1 MKKHRNNLM
10 KRGLA
15 AVLSG
20 MMLLATVM
28 PAMAEEINL
37 TPVETESATMSANT
51 APAPAPTPT
60 EGASAGAS
68 TTSELVSAGAPAVEE
83 IGNSSA
89 SNGSVSNGDPEA
101 PEVPQENGEGTPEP
115 VSNSSQPEAV
125 SGSTNGSTN
134 SSEGST
140 DGSAP
145 VPAGAE
151 GTAPQ
156 STVELLPVDETAPE
170 GTSHTLIE
178 INEETTTKE
187 LSTEPMTLEAH
198 TYNGINVKVEADAGV
213 LPVDTHLSVFEVKS
227 ETHRTEAAEKLDEAA
242 VDYDDYM
249 VLDISLYDGEFNKI
263 EPESGVRVSITMDA
277 EKLPEEAVA
286 ETLGIQHLEE
296 DENGEVKDV
305 VQVADNGL
313 ETEGLVEVTDS
324 NEVAADFEVGSF
336 SKFVLTWK
344 KHTGFQI
351 QFNVYK
357 ALRDEKTGLV
367 STTSEVITDF
377 RWPDSMG
384 IVEGKNQ
391 ISLTDLNNG
400 DMDIEG
406 KEFILED
413 LLRQFSLYR
422 WGQYLYVPE
431 LTTIGRVTEVDKFV
445 VEVDPQD
452 QVKRF
457 KQHGVK
463 DGVPDS
469 WGFGYKMSETVPV
482 DIYYEVVEP
491 GLETVATVD
500 STAKGIKMHMF
511 RFDSSRNDS
520 SRNDYKWNEPYI
532 GGRENNALFYKIE
545 DATDGLAGGN
555 SATSSQ
561 IIVNGKP
568 KNIANGIISPIQ
580 YGSYIGDSRIGTR
593 YVNVADYTDPK
604 LKFTRAQIWP
614 SLTSTTT
621 KEDGFPL
628 IDTGR
633 TDKSGRLYKY
643 EDYAQE
649 YWVGDKITTKVRQES
664 ALVEGQNATSLREW
678 YRTDGI
684 LGAHQKESTD
694 PDVYYVQ
701 QVNHLFR
708 EDIYNDSGYFYYGS
722 DVNGAVLDGQGER
735 ADFKVY
741 DQTSTPAQTN
751 RETKIFW
758 AARGNFLP
766 YNEID
771 GNSMMT
777 VTNTDMAGNKVDPS
791 NEAYGKQ
798 VYRSI
803 PIDDPQSGQSPYGD
817 AKSGII
823 YNFGLSMEAKFEQP
837 VGGQVYRPTDPDK
850 KNPEDMIFEFN
861 GDDDVWV
868 YIDGVLVIDLGG
880 SHAAQNAIINF
891 ATGDIY
897 YTNNGS
903 YRVGGSNAGK
913 FGHGGAVY
921 SNESVFQGSETGE
934 KYKTYTGE
942 WAPLNYDGHTTIRQM
957 FRNAGMESATDWEIR
972 KETFADATQHTI
984 QFFYME
990 HGGGAANLRLS
1001 FNLQVVPAGSTRIE
1015 KEFTEDEITYQENG
1029 EVVLPEGFKAVF
1041 DVYQAKNAGTEA
1053 DPSFVPEKLVQE
1065 VELSQDT
1072 VNDGTWRLVPVTRI
1086 NAEGVEEERLR
1097 FIYTVNDL
1105 SVRYYYIVD
1114 EKIYMPGTGYISTD
1128 IDISGTREFVPGKNT
1143 ANRFTAGSVL
1153 LKAGGTDSG
1162 NNTIATMNWGNNGV
1176 NAQFVV
1182 KAYTTD
1188 NEPITNVAFA
1198 NETDVVAGFDGVLPA
1213 GQSGAQRGNNL
1224 LFENILK
1231 SEKAKGG
1238 LGSLFEIQDEEGFTE
1253 YVLDHFEWVK
1263 ENNKGAVGVQITD
1276 NGFYLLERDNG
1287 LAPVL
1292 AGSEYPKG
1300 RNVYEVKAVYKR
1312 FRIRTDAFRVYSE
1325 GEPGYPARV
1334 VFDNHYLT
1342 PLKIRKKLT
1351 SHMETDLNRD
1361 FSFRIYVKGD
1371 VKDYL
1376 KHGTVHELN
1385 KETWEYTGEK
1395 ATKPVMGPMTDAQGN
1410 TYYQFT
1416 IRRDQEMEFLLPKN
1430 RGIQYSFVEIIEPG
1444 YKVTADIDGETRTTE
1459 ESKRLALTKD
1469 ETNYS
1474 EGDVL
1479 KTGWVSAD
1487 QTFNEWTTV
1496 TYKNNFEIVRTGL
1509 SMSTV
1514 PFILM
1519 VVFALLAIGGLA
1531 FITIRRRAMNIDD

>member
-37 TPVETESATMSANT
+37 TPVV
-51 APAPAPTPT
+51 T
-60 EGASAGAS
+60 EGATMNANAEPAPEAAGDSSTNTSVAPEVVNEEAPVAQESAS
-68 TTSELVSAGAPAVEE
+68 T
-83 IGNSSA
+83 GNTEA
-89 SNGSVSNGDPEA
+89 PEA
-101 PEVPQENGEGTPEP
+101 PQENAPETPETDTD
-115 VSNSSQPEAV
+115 NSEQPEAV
-125 SGSTNGSTN
+125 TDDSTDSTD
-134 SSEGST
+134 SST
-140 DGSAP
+140 DGSGGSTDSSAP
-145 VPAGAE
+145 VSPDAE

-156 STVELLPVDETAPE
+156 STIELLPVDETAPE

-178 INEETTTKE
+178 INEEETTTKE

-198 TYNGINVKVEADAGV
+198 TYNGINVIVDADAGV
-213 LPVDTHLSVFEVKS
+213 LPVDAHLSVFEVKS

-249 VLDISLYDGEFNKI
+249 VLDISLYDSNFNKI

-286 ETLGIQHLEE
+286 ETLGVQHLEE
-296 DENGEVKDV
+296 DENGEVRDV

-313 ETEGLVEVTDS
+313 ETEGLVEVTEN

-336 SKFVLTWK
+336 SKFILTWK
-344 KHTGFQI
+344 KHAGFQI

-357 ALRDEKTGLV
+357 ALRDEETGLV
-367 STTSEVITDF
+367 SKTSEVITDF

-384 IVEGKNQ
+384 IVEGVNQ

-445 VEVDPQD
+445 VEVDPAD
-452 QVKRF
+452 QIKRF
-457 KQHGVK
+457 KQHGIR

-511 RFDSSRNDS
+511 RFDSSRNGFP
-520 SRNDYKWNEPYI
+520 WNEPHI
-532 GGRENNALFYKIE
+532 GGRINNALFYKAE
-545 DATDGLAGGN
+545 DATDGIAGGN
-555 SATSSQ
+555 PAPPQNT
-561 IIVNGKP
+561 ING

-633 TDKSGRLYKY
+633 RNKNGQLYEY
-643 EDYAQE
+643 EDYARE
-649 YWVGDKITTKVRQES
+649 YQAGDKITTKVRQES

-708 EDIYNDSGYFYYGS
+708 EDIYNNSGYFYYGS

-751 RETKIFW
+751 RETTIFW

-791 NEAYGKQ
+791 NEAYGKE

-803 PIDDPQSGQSPYGD
+803 PTDDPQSGQSPYGD
-817 AKSGII
+817 ATSGII

-891 ATGDIY
+891 ATGDVY

-903 YRVGGSNAGK
+903 YRVGGSNANK

-942 WAPLNYDGHTTIRQM
+942 WAPLNYDGYTTIRQM
-957 FRNAGMESATDWEIR
+957 FRNAGMEDAADWEIG

-1015 KEFTEDEITYQENG
+1015 KEFTEDEITYKENG

-1041 DVYQAKNAGTEA
+1041 DVYQAENAGTEA

-1086 NAEGVEEERLR
+1086 NAGGEEEERLR

-1114 EKIYMPGTGYISTD
+1114 EKIYMPGIGYISTD
-1128 IDISGTREFVPGKNT
+1128 MDISGTREFVPGKNM

-1162 NNTIATMNWGNNGV
+1162 NNTIATMNWGNNGA
-1176 NAQFVV
+1176 NAQFVI

-1188 NEPITNVAFA
+1188 DEPITNVAFA
-1198 NETDVVAGFDGVLPA
+1198 NATDVVAGFDGVLPA
-1213 GQSGAQRGNNL
+1213 GQSGAQKGNNL

-1231 SEKAKGG
+1231 SQKAKGS

-1253 YVLDHFEWVK
+1253 YVLDHFEWVN

-1287 LAPVL
+1287 LAPVTV
-1292 AGSEYPKG
+1292 GSEYGKG
-1300 RNVYEVKAVYKR
+1300 KTAYEVKAVYKR
-1312 FRIRTDAFRVYSE
+1312 YRVRTDAFRVYSE

-1351 SHMETDLNRD
+1351 SRMETDLNRD
-1361 FSFRIYVKGD
+1361 FTFRLYVKGD
-1371 VKDYL
+1371 MNTQL
-1376 KHGTVHELN
+1376 TQGTVYGLD
-1385 KETWEYTGEK
+1385 KDTWDYTGEK
-1395 ATKPVMGPMTDAQGN
+1395 LEMPVMPQTDEKG

-1416 IRRDQEMEFLLPKN
+1416 IRRDQEIQFLLPKN
-1430 RGIQYSFVEIIEPG
+1430 RNLQYQVVEIIEPG
-1444 YKVTADIDGETRTTE
+1444 YQVNAMIKKGDAE
-1459 ESKRLALTKD
+1459 EIGLALTA
-1469 ETNYS
+1469 ETFEQN
-1474 EGDVL
+1474 EAQ
-1479 KTGWVSAD
+1479 KTNWVTAEEI
-1487 QTFNEWTTV
+1487 FAELTTI
-1496 TYKNNFEIVRTGL
+1496 TYKNGFDIARTGL